1 MQCET
6 DGSASTIQGLD
17 NELKQAEK
25 KRDLLL
31 KKRHLAS
38 VQREIQ
44 VLQSQGADKSL
55 VDDPSDL
62 KANYISSILKHTQF
76 IAFIKQPAENYLSA
90 MMLKRNIRSERLN
103 IYTEKTVQK
112 HLNFVCST
120 ETAFCLMPENFL
132 KNEAKILYIM
142 QFLMRE
148 PQDAWYQHQKTV
160 PLEDT
165 SWEYFINYLLNL
177 VEDSVN
183 HQLHNAQAYTEAV
196 QKPSQSVHTFAAY
209 LSTLKMQLIS
219 YNEKQL
225 IMHFFTRLQSEI
237 RKILLNYQ
245 DLSNKWDSLI
255 ALTAQLKS
263 NLHTSDATELKKT
276 FDGSCSRNT
285 SGWAFSFIDWRLSKQ
300 TPLRQWGNINATSS
314 SSFFCLRARSDVT
327 CYCCQEKGHY
337 SSDCTKS
344 MNNSNKIHI
353 FLMASSKKEN
363 VMLRPQHQH
372 NEEWK

>member
-62 KANYISSILKHTQF
+62 KANHISSILKHTQF

-148 PQDAWYQHQKTV
+148 PQDA
-160 PLEDT
+160 
-165 SWEYFINYLLNL
+165 
-177 VEDSVN
+177 
-183 HQLHNAQAYTEAV
+183 
-196 QKPSQSVHTFAAY
+196 
-209 LSTLKMQLIS
+209 
-219 YNEKQL
+219 
-225 IMHFFTRLQSEI
+225 
-237 RKILLNYQ
+237 
-245 DLSNKWDSLI
+245 
-255 ALTAQLKS
+255 
-263 NLHTSDATELKKT
+263 
-276 FDGSCSRNT
+276 
-285 SGWAFSFIDWRLSKQ
+285 
-300 TPLRQWGNINATSS
+300 
-314 SSFFCLRARSDVT
+314 
-327 CYCCQEKGHY
+327 
-337 SSDCTKS
+337 
-344 MNNSNKIHI
+344 
-353 FLMASSKKEN
+353 
-363 VMLRPQHQH
+363 
-372 NEEWK
+372 